1 MSERHAKLWWG
12 PGNNLFFMI
21 KDPHGHQAKMSAEL
35 EHTPRK
41 IFARVL
47 PLEERSLN
55 LWADGWIRD

>member
-1 MSERHAKLWWG
+1 
-12 PGNNLFFMI
+12 